1 MPYHIRADVKEL
13 LNSRKESRQDW
24 RGVASRMEVK
34 PSTIEII
41 EEKEEFKK
49 DPTEKLFSEISNEKI
64 TRLLQILYQMDRHD
78 VLNIFY
84 KDLYGKSGG

>member
-1 MPYHIRADVKEL
+1 MPYHIREDVKEL
-13 LNSRKESRQDW
+13 LNSRKESRHDW

-34 PSTIEII
+34 PSTIKII
-41 EEKEEFKK
+41 EEKDEFKK
-49 DPTEKLFSEISNEKI
+49 DPTEKLFNEISNEKI

-84 KDLYGKSGG
+84 KDLYGKLGG

>member
-1 MPYHIRADVKEL
+1 M
-13 LNSRKESRQDW
+13 LNSRKENGRDW

-34 PSTIEII
+34 TSTIEII
-41 EEKEEFKK
+41 EEKDEFKK

-64 TRLLQILYQMDRHD
+64 TRLVQILYQMDRHD

-84 KDLYGKSGG
+84 KDLCGKSGG

>member
-1 MPYHIRADVKEL
+1 
-13 LNSRKESRQDW
+13 
-24 RGVASRMEVK
+24 MEVK

-41 EEKEEFKK
+41 EEKDEFKK
-49 DPTEKLFSEISNEKI
+49 DPTEKLFREISNEKI

-84 KDLYGKSGG
+84 KDLCGKPGG